1 MKKGKVKKFMK
12 DNCIA
17 IGGLV
22 IAVLGCGVYKIHID
36 KKTAALMSE
45 IKKDVRF
52 GVVRDL
58 LISTNEAKGL
68 AWEFNRPWKISD
80 LGKVG
85 ESMLAECP
93 DKSVT
98 LDSDLGAI
106 IFTIKK

>member
-1 MKKGKVKKFMK
+1 MKKGKVKKFLK
-12 DNCIA
+12 EHCVE
-17 IGGLV
+17 IGGLC
-22 IAVLGCGVYKIHID
+22 ILMLGCGAYKIHID
-36 KKTAALMSE
+36 RKTAALMEE

-68 AWEFNRPWKISD
+68 SWEFNEPWKLAD

-85 ESMLAECP
+85 ESMLADCP
-93 DKSVT
+93 DKSIT
-98 LDSDLGAI
+98 LDSDLGAV